1 MGVPVDIR
9 LVMRMREVNRRRFLQ
24 LANYGDNSL
33 LYFLNYQN
41 AGPGSPLYLN
51 ARTGTGVNSSGGFFD
66 ILAADVA
73 GDQLP
78 SVSWIVAPEAY
89 TEHPAWPAGYGAW

>member
-1 MGVPVDIR
+1 
-9 LVMRMREVNRRRFLQ
+9 MRMREVNRRRFLQ